1 MKVSFL
7 YDFDI
12 YLILR
17 LFKEILYEINVLYFY
32 VFMFLFILYWEF
44 FIFKF
49 FFYLYKF

>member
-17 LFKEILYEINVLYFY
+17 LFKEILHEINVLHFY
-32 VFMFLFILYWEF
+32 VFMPSFILYWEP
-44 FIFKF
+44 FIFKLL
-49 FFYLYKF
+49 FYLYKL